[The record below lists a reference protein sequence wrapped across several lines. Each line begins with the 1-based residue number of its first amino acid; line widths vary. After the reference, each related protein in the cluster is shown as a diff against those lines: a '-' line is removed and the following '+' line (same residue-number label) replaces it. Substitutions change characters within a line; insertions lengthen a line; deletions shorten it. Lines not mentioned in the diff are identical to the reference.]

1 MHCTHKMYYYYYLN
15 KDINMQ
21 DSRYAQR
28 SNPDQ
33 SETEKDVSRPKHNTS
48 DNKSTIGR
56 LFVLDFQRRDL
67 FAECGRFRQ
76 EGNRIGVPT
85 SRWDS
90 GRC

>member
-1 MHCTHKMYYYYYLN
+1 MKGIH
-15 KDINMQ
+15 MQ
-21 DSRYAQR
+21 DSRYVQQ
-28 SNPDQ
+28 SNVEV
-33 SETEKDVSRPKHNTS
+33 SEPKHGTS
-48 DNKSTIGR
+48 GNKSTIGR